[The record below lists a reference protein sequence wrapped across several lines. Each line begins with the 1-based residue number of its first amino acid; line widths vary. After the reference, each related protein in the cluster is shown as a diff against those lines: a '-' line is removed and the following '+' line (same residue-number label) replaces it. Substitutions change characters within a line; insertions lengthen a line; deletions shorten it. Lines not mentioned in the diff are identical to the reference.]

1 MSTKRK
7 VLYWIFK
14 CASVLIA
21 CALPIIAI
29 FEKFPVWTVEHG
41 TKRTVSFGII
51 LITIVILIIFRR
63 AVFNFIR
70 DKFNLQHAP
79 PLMVWLV
86 LLVVSYILV
95 YIGNVMQDMTTV
107 LWMGFIGC
115 AIGNVIT
122 YVAENIIRK

>member
-7 VLYWIFK
+7 VFYWIFK

-86 LLVVSYILV
+86 LLVISYILV

-115 AIGNVIT
+115 AVGNVIT
-122 YVAENIIRK
+122 YVAENHIRK